1 MENVRFPD
9 LQASSHFAV
18 MKKTKIFLFLL
29 LAAALFLRTYKL
41 DQLLGFYYDQG
52 RDALVIWNLIHEGKF
67 FLIGPVTGIEGIFLG
82 PFYYYLLTPL
92 YFIGEGSPVFV
103 SFVLNFIS
111 VLGIYLLYKIAKL
124 FFDEK
129 TAFLTSILTTFSYTL
144 VVFSRW
150 LSHPPLLPT
159 FSLVVIYALLQIYK
173 GKNNWWIV
181 VGIFV
186 GLCLQLEAASAVFF
200 LPMIILI
207 LIWRW
212 QKKSLPSILVALGL
226 FLATLLPQIIF
237 NWRHQNILVTSFQ
250 NFLLVEKSFSI
261 PLGNLIGERLNIYY
275 RVFFDHLFYGQEK
288 LKLIW
293 LGVFLILGFLKRKEI
308 FTGERKILIFW
319 LLTPLTLYLLYQG
332 NHGYFLDYY
341 LAGIWLVFMI
351 FVSFLLTAY
360 WHKFLGK
367 VLLILFLITFAYSN
381 FTQLAIYYKIGIGII
396 LRTQLSA
403 IDWIYRNS
411 EGKEFNV
418 DVYVPP
424 VIPYAY
430 EYLFKWYGQKKYQ
443 MAPAVANEPLLY
455 TLYEEDTSHPDFL
468 KNWLKRQDAVGNVLN
483 QERFGEVTAQKRER
497 KL

>member
-1 MENVRFPD
+1 
-9 LQASSHFAV
+9 

-29 LAAALFLRTYKL
+29 LAVALFLRTYKL

-52 RDALVIWNLIHEGKF
+52 RDALVIWRLIHEGKF

-92 YFIGEGSPVFV
+92 YLIGGDSPVFV
-103 SFVLNFIS
+103 SFILNFIS
-111 VLGIYLLYKIAKL
+111 VLGIYLLYQVTKL

-129 TAFLTSILTTFSYTL
+129 TAILASILTTFSYTL

-159 FSLVVIYALLQIYK
+159 FSLVVIYALFKISQ
-173 GKNNWWIV
+173 GKYRWWIV
-181 VGIFV
+181 VGIFT
-186 GLCLQLEAASAVFF
+186 GICLQLEAASAIFF
-200 LPMIILI
+200 LPTLFVVF
-207 LIWRW
+207 LWRW
-212 QKKSLPSILVALGL
+212 QKKAFPAVLTAGGL
-226 FLATLLPQIIF
+226 FFLTLVPQLLF
-237 NWRHQNILVTSFQ
+237 NWRHQNILVNAFKD
-250 NFLLVEKSFSI
+250 FLVVKSSFSI
-261 PLGNLIGERLNIYY
+261 PISNLIWERLNIYY
-275 RVFFDHLFYGQEK
+275 RVFFDHLFYGEEK

-293 LGVFLILGFLKRKEI
+293 LGIFLILGFLKRKELFI
-308 FTGERKILIFW
+308 KERKILMLW
-319 LLTPLTLYLLYQG
+319 LFIPLGLYLFYQG

-341 LAGIWLVFMI
+341 LAGVWLVFFI
-351 FVSFLLTAY
+351 IASFLLTAF
-360 WHKFLGK
+360 WHKLLGK
-367 VLLILFLITFAYSN
+367 VILILFLITFAYPN

-403 IDWIYRNS
+403 IDWIYQNS

-443 MAPAVANEPLLY
+443 RLPALTSEPLLY
-455 TLYEEDTSHPDFL
+455 TLYEEDMSHPDFL
-468 KNWLKRQDAVGNVLN
+468 KNWLNRQDAVGNVLN
-483 QERFGEVTAQKRER
+483 QERFGDITAQKRER
-497 KL
+497 KQ